1 MKKKLICALTVLV
14 VTVLTCVPGA
24 ARDSGM
30 TVFVTVA
37 DGELKLAHEPVQVYD
52 VDGDENL
59 TLNDVLFIAHEM
71 YFRGG
76 AEKGYA
82 SFAGDYGLAVSK
94 LWGNENGTGFGYY
107 INDVSA
113 FSLSDP
119 VAKGDKVVAFVYADT
134 EGFSDEYCYFDS
146 SFVETGRDGTVS
158 LTLFAAGYD
167 ENWAPVT
174 LPLEGAVIT
183 VNGERT
189 DLVTDENGRVSVS
202 LEGKKDVVISA
213 VSDERF
219 IVPPVCFAE
228 VDGPDSEDRDWKMI
242 VIVVAVVVVGGI
254 TVFRVLKQN
263 GKK

>member
-1 MKKKLICALTVLV
+1 MKKKLICILAVLMTAALI
-14 VTVLTCVPGA
+14 CVPCA

-52 VDGDENL
+52 ADGDGNL
-59 TLNDVLFIAHEM
+59 TINDALFIAHET

-82 SFAGDYGLAVSK
+82 SFVGDYGLAISK
-94 LWGNENGTGFGYY
+94 LWGNESGTGYGYF

-134 EGFSDEYCYFDS
+134 VGFSDTYCYFDS
-146 SFVETGRDGTVS
+146 SFVETERDGTVS
-158 LTLFAAGYD
+158 LTLFASGYD

-174 LPLEGAVIT
+174 KPLEGAVIT

-202 LEGKKDVVISA
+202 LEGKKDAVISA
-213 VSDERF
+213 VSDESF

-228 VDGPDSEDRDWKMI
+228 VDGPDSENRDWKMI
-242 VIVVAVVVVGGI
+242 VIVGAVVVVGGI

-263 GKK
+263 RKK